1 MKLLPLKAGV
11 LRLEGV
17 RIVDVGREEFVD
29 VRGGDLPDV
38 LVEEKD
44 EGEEEE
50 EEEMEEEGEEEGD

>member
-1 MKLLPLKAGV
+1 MKLLPLRAGV

-38 LVEEKD
+38 LVEEKKEEKE

-50 EEEMEEEGEEEGD
+50 EKEEEE